1 MLQASRYLTFGRLD
15 VMTEEGRRLRP
26 VFLSTSA
33 RTFLLDSD
41 VALALQEGRLS
52 AIATTAVQEL
62 SAAGLVVADN
72 EDELAGVLRASKDA
86 IQANRTRYL
95 VLMPTAWCN
104 MGCEYCGQE
113 HSTDRDTTWPQLVM
127 ARAVA
132 SLDSPEIDQL
142 SVGWFG
148 GEPMVAYPRIRAFS
162 QALIPA
168 AEARGKEYSAQMTT
182 NGSLLSHD
190 KVRVLHLECRVN
202 AIEITIDG
210 PKSYHDVSRFLKNG
224 GQSFDRIVHT
234 LQQVLADS
242 QLDSLELSV
251 RSNVSRHNS
260 HLAGQFAQEMTDAGF
275 TDTRVLFYPAVVHEW
290 GNDVSDFQ
298 MTLMKYAEVELEWL
312 RQLSVHGLS
321 LPLIPTETKPIVC
334 LAVDVRG
341 EVIDPAGNIFSCTE
355 EPLIKGALSRRIGQ
369 LSQVAEGDRRPRGA
383 YDDWLDSV
391 SNGETGC
398 RECRILPIC
407 GGACPKAWRSG
418 NPPCPALKLNLT
430 DRLDLY
436 AQAYSRA

>member
-104 MGCEYCGQE
+104 MGCEYCGQ
-113 HSTDRDTTWPQLVM
+113 
-127 ARAVA
+127 
-132 SLDSPEIDQL
+132 
-142 SVGWFG
+142 
-148 GEPMVAYPRIRAFS
+148 
-162 QALIPA
+162 
-168 AEARGKEYSAQMTT
+168 
-182 NGSLLSHD
+182 
-190 KVRVLHLECRVN
+190 
-202 AIEITIDG
+202 
-210 PKSYHDVSRFLKNG
+210 
-224 GQSFDRIVHT
+224 
-234 LQQVLADS
+234 
-242 QLDSLELSV
+242 
-251 RSNVSRHNS
+251 RHNS